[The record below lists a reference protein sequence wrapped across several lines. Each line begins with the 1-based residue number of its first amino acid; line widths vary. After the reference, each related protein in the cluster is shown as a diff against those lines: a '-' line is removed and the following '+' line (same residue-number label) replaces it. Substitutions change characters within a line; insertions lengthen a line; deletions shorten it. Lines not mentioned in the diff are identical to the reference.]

1 MDYNGERRT
10 IGRWRELDP
19 DMPIDD
25 RPVSEHAARDA
36 GDPDK
41 FTTPGYAAVLIG
53 STKPNKKRPRPTD
66 AGRGLCPASGTPPL
80 P

>member
-10 IGRWRELDP
+10 IGRWREIDP
-19 DMPIDD
+19 DMPIA
-25 RPVSEHAARDA
+25 PVDNRSTSEHAARDA

-53 STKPNKKRPRPTD
+53 STKPNKKTAAAD
-66 AGRGLCPASGTPPL
+66 
-80 P
+80 